1 MQLIHASWLLLAC
14 CGQACRGAARRA
26 TFVPPVFQGS
36 ASQGTDAVC
45 IVAASEHARHTLFL
59 ATPRLPSTASSR
71 ACSVRRMVSAGAG
84 HDDDDF
90 AHMNIRVARAG
101 GSREQ
106 HMNIPAAVAGGEAG
120 GSREQ
125 VAQALAGY
133 ARLGV
138 AVCICMCVC
147 VCVYLYVCVCV
158 NTHTHTHTHTHTPHS
173 HTCAHIHTHTHA
185 CAHTQGYG
193 TRTVL
198 DTPRSMSAR
207 TGNPQIQVRGRG
219 PVGGGQTTV
228 GVGRGGAGR
237 RFVFALE
244 GCVVEVGACVRINAC
259 MYIDT
264 YILRPN

>member
-138 AVCICMCVC
+138 AVCICVCVC
-147 VCVYLYVCVCV
+147 VCVFVCVCMCEY
-158 NTHTHTHTHTHTPHS
+158 THTHTHTHTHTTLTHMRTYT
-173 HTCAHIHTHTHA
+173 HTYTRVRTHTGLWHTHCFRYAKKHV
-185 CAHTQGYG
+185 CANRQPT
-193 TRTVL
+193 
-198 DTPRSMSAR
+198 DPSSWAR
-207 TGNPQIQVRGRG
+207 PRGRRADDS
-219 PVGGGQTTV
+219 GGGQ
-228 GVGRGGAGR
+228 GRGGEEVRVCTGGVR
-237 RFVFALE
+237 S
-244 GCVVEVGACVRINAC
+244 GGWCVCEN
-259 MYIDT
+259 
-264 YILRPN
+264 